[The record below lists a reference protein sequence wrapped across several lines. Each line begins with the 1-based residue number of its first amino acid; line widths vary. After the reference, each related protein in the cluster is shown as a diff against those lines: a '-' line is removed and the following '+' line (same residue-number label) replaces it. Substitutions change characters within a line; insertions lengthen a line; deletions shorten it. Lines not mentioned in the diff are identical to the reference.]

1 MDFSGLLVGLLL
13 LVFFLVVPALAISAL
28 VRIRRLERRGLPPPS
43 PPSPP
48 ASEDERVS
56 ALERRL
62 ADVERKLTALATP
75 PPAPRPGPTAP
86 PKPVEAAPQP
96 SPPPALQP
104 PRPTASSVPAPP
116 AGGLDLE
123 TLIAGRWLNRVG
135 IAALLF
141 ASGFFVKYAFDN
153 NWVGPSGRVIILLVL
168 GTALVAW
175 SQWLLGRGYPYFSE
189 GIAGLGAGVLYLAL
203 WAGWSYFKLL
213 PQGAAFAG
221 MMGVTAAMAVIA
233 LGRDSQRVALVAL
246 LGGFLTPMLVSTGT
260 DQQVILFT
268 YLLVLNGGLLFLAR
282 PYVRPSGGTR
292 EWKSLEWLGF
302 LATIGYFALWYAR
315 FYEEPKLLR
324 TALFAT
330 LFFVLFAALPV
341 RRALARGTLPARQTL
356 LVLANAFWYLLA
368 LRAMLWPG
376 HRWALTLAMLALAAT
391 HLGVAQQTPPPEKKE
406 GEGPS
411 PVRVLFAGLA
421 LTFATL
427 AIPIRLDGKWI
438 TMAWAAEGAVL
449 VWSGFAARVRLLR
462 GVGLFLFAATALRL
476 VALEMPVERF
486 LFNARFAT
494 FLVVVV
500 CFAAGLH
507 FARSHKEELGRDEE
521 NFFGVVG
528 VAVNVFLLWALS
540 AEVYDLFERRQAL
553 GGVETELGQQLALSL
568 LWILYA
574 SLLTIVGFRT
584 AQAGLRWQ
592 GLLLFGLVVGK
603 AFLYDLSFLE
613 RIYRIVSFVALGV
626 VLLVVSFSYQ
636 KRLLARR
643 AEEKPKSS

>member
-1 MDFSGLLVGLLL
+1 MDFSELLIGLLL
-13 LVFFLVVPALAISAL
+13 LACFLLIPVLAISAF
-28 VRIRRLERRGLPPPS
+28 VRVRRLERRSVPPPS
-43 PPSPP
+43 PPNPP
-48 ASEDERVS
+48 TGEDNRIS

-62 ADVERKLTALATP
+62 AEVEHKLTALATA
-75 PPAPRPGPTAP
+75 PPAPQPETTAAPRHAETAP
-86 PKPVEAAPQP
+86 PAP
-96 SPPPALQP
+96 QP
-104 PRPTASSVPAPP
+104 PRPAAASEPP
-116 AGGLDLE
+116 PTAGGLDLE

-153 NWVGPSGRVIILLVL
+153 NWVGPSGRVIVLLVL

-175 SQWLLGRGYPYFSE
+175 SQWLLGRGYFYFSE

-203 WAGWSYFKLL
+203 WAGWSYFKLM
-213 PQGAAFAG
+213 PQGVAFAG

-246 LGGFLTPMLVSTGT
+246 LGGFLTPALVSTGT

-268 YLLVLNGGLLFLAR
+268 YLLVLNAGLLFLAR
-282 PYVRPSGGTR
+282 PYVRPAGGVR
-292 EWKSLEWLGF
+292 EWKSLEWLGL
-302 LATIGYFALWYAR
+302 LATVGYFALWYAR
-315 FYEEPKLLR
+315 FYEDPKLLR

-330 LFFVLFAALPV
+330 LFFALFGALPV

-368 LRAMLWPG
+368 LRALLWPG
-376 HRWALTLAMLALAAT
+376 HRWALMLMMLALAAA
-391 HLGVAQQTPPPEKKE
+391 HQVVAQQVPPAEEKK

-411 PVRVLFAGLA
+411 PVRVLFTGLA

-427 AIPIRLDGKWI
+427 AIPVRLDGKWI
-438 TMAWAAEGAVL
+438 TIAWAVEGAVL
-449 VWSGFAARVRLLR
+449 VWSGFATRVRLLR
-462 GVGLFLFAATALRL
+462 GVGLFLFAVTALRL
-476 VALEMPVERF
+476 VAVAIPAERF
-486 LFNARFAT
+486 LLNPRFAT
-494 FLVVVV
+494 FLVAVV

-507 FARSHKEELGRDEE
+507 FARSHQGELGGDED
-521 NFFGVVG
+521 NFFSVVG

-553 GGVETELGQQLALSL
+553 GGVEAELAQQLALSL

-574 SLLTIVGFRT
+574 TVLTIVGFRT

-613 RIYRIVSFVALGV
+613 RVYRIVSFVALGV
-626 VLLVVSFSYQ
+626 VLLVVSFLYQ

-643 AEEKPKSS
+643 AAEKETQLDSG